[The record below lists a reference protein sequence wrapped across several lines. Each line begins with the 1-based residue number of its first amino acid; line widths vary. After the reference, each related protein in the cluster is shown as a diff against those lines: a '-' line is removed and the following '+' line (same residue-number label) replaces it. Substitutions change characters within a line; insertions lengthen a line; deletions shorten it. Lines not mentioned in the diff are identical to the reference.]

1 MRNLLKK
8 IGTHSYDHPWRMVG
22 LWAVL
27 IIALAFGAAT
37 NFKQPTSTVSIPG
50 TEAYA
55 GLERMT
61 ELFPGTG
68 KGSARVV
75 VISPTDKSLEAY
87 HKQIATMVTDIA
99 HVDGVQQTVSPFDNP
114 NAISADKH
122 TAYIQ
127 VQLAKD
133 SRTIDQH
140 TIDAVNGIISN
151 NRTNRLTIEAGG
163 DIVAQMHE
171 SPLGPGESVGLV
183 IAVGVLLVTFF
194 SMVAAGMPLLVAILA
209 VGTSMAGLFGLSQ
222 VVEVNSTTPALA
234 VMLGLAVG
242 IDYSLFIISR
252 YRSYLVTG
260 MGHREA
266 AIRATQTAGSAVIF
280 AAATVVIALAALS
293 VVRIPF
299 MTVMGLAGAATV
311 AMAAITALV
320 LLPVLF
326 RIVGPKIAGKKLRR
340 KIEMAQ
346 THRFTEN
353 HTIDQHKIWYRW
365 GSFVSRHPVAS
376 IITPVILIGLLALP
390 IQSLTLG
397 LPTDEYAAASTT
409 ERKAYDAIA
418 KGFGPGYNA
427 PLVVVVEHMQPVTL
441 AEKTAVK
448 AKLSAQFDREMSAKS
463 EQMQSDFQQKL
474 SSAKSPAE
482 AAGVQSQMQ
491 QAQQQAAAQKA
502 EALKMLEAKSTEYA
516 KRLHL
521 QAIGEKIATE
531 PNVEKVLPAMASTD
545 GSTGILQVI
554 PQTGTYDVATK
565 DLIKTLRDPSQQR
578 SWADEDVSFI
588 TTGSTA
594 LQTDINNKLAAA
606 IPVYL
611 LVVVG
616 LSVVLLILAFRSIL
630 VPIKATLGYL
640 LSVAAMFGA
649 LVAVFQWGWFGIADA
664 PAPIVSFIPIIG
676 SGILF
681 GLAMDYEFFLVSN
694 MREEY
699 ERTSK
704 AKQAVVNGFSLGGKV
719 VTAAA
724 IIMISVFAG
733 FITNESATVQALGFA
748 LAVGVLVDAFL
759 VRMIIVPAVMTL
771 AGNSAWWIPAWMDKI
786 LPHVP
791 IDKE

>member
-1 MRNLLKK
+1 MRNLLRK

-22 LWAVL
+22 LWGVL
-27 IIALAFGAAT
+27 IIALAFGAVT

-55 GLERMT
+55 GLVRMT
-61 ELFPGTG
+61 ELFPSAG

-75 VISPTDKSLEAY
+75 VVTPTDKTLEAY
-87 HKQIATMVTDIA
+87 HQQIATMATDIA
-99 HVDGVQQTVSPFDNP
+99 QIDGVQQAVSPFDNP
-114 NAISADKH
+114 NAISTDKR
-122 TAYIQ
+122 TAFIQ
-127 VQLAKD
+127 VQLTKD

-140 TIDAVNGIISN
+140 TIDAVNNIIAR
-151 NRTNRLTIEAGG
+151 NRTNGLAVEAGG
-163 DIVAQMHE
+163 DIVAQMRE
-171 SPLGPGESVGLV
+171 SPLGPGESVGLL

-194 SMVAAGMPLLVAILA
+194 SLMAAGMPLLIAILA

-252 YRSYLVTG
+252 YRSYLVAG

-266 AIRATQTAGSAVIF
+266 AIRASQTAGSAVVF

-326 RIVGPKIAGKKLRR
+326 SIVGPKIAGKKLRR

-346 THRFTEN
+346 MRGFTEN
-353 HTIDQHKIWYRW
+353 HTIDQHKVWYRW
-365 GSFVSRHPVAS
+365 GSLVSRHPIAS
-376 IITPVILIGLLALP
+376 IILPIIFIGLMALP

-397 LPTDEYAAASTT
+397 LPTDEYAATSTT
-409 ERKAYDAIA
+409 ERKAYDAIT

-427 PLVVVVEHMQPVTL
+427 PLIVVVEHMQPVKP
-441 AEKTAVK
+441 AEKA
-448 AKLSAQFDREMSAKS
+448 AAKS
-463 EQMQSDFQQKL
+463 QLMAEFDQTMQAKSQQAQRDFQQRL
-474 SSAKSPAE
+474 AAASTTAE
-482 AAGVQSQMQ
+482 TAAVQSQMQ
-491 QAQQQAAAQKA
+491 QAQQQAATQKA
-502 EALKMLEAKSTEYA
+502 EALKLLEAKSTEYA
-516 KRLHL
+516 QRLHL
-521 QAIGEKIATE
+521 QDIGENIAAE
-531 PNVEKVLPAMASTD
+531 PNVEKVLPAMASAD
-545 GSTGILQVI
+545 GTTGILQVI

-565 DLIKTLRDPSQQR
+565 DLIKTLRDPSRQR
-578 SWADEDVSFI
+578 RWADKDVRFM

-594 LQTDINNKLAAA
+594 LQTDINSKLAAA

-649 LVAVFQWGWFGIADA
+649 LVAVFQWGWFGIAAA

-694 MREEY
+694 MHEEY
-699 ERTSK
+699 ERTGR

-724 IIMISVFAG
+724 IIMTSVFAG
-733 FITNESATVQALGFA
+733 FVANESTTVQALGFA

-771 AGNSAWWIPAWMDKI
+771 SGKSAWWLPAWIDKI
-786 LPHVP
+786 LPRVP
-791 IDKE
+791 VDKE

>member
-8 IGTHSYDHPWRMVG
+8 IGTHSYDHPWRMVSV
-22 LWAVL
+22 WAVL
-27 IIALAFGAAT
+27 IITLAFGAVT

-50 TEAYA
+50 TEAYT

-61 ELFPGTG
+61 ELFPGAG

-75 VISPTDKSLEAY
+75 FITPKNKTLETY
-87 HKQIATMVTDIA
+87 HQQIATMVTDIA
-99 HVDGVQQTVSPFDNP
+99 HVDGVQQAISPFDNP
-114 NAISADKH
+114 NAISADKR

-127 VQLAKD
+127 VQLTKD

-140 TIDAVNGIISN
+140 TIDAINNIISN
-151 NRTNRLTIEAGG
+151 NRTNGLAVEAGG
-163 DIVAQMHE
+163 DIVAQMRE
-171 SPLGPGESVGLV
+171 SPLGPGESVGLL

-194 SMVAAGMPLLVAILA
+194 SLVAAGMPLLIAILA

-252 YRSYLVTG
+252 YRGYLLAG
-260 MGHREA
+260 MAQREA
-266 AIRATQTAGSAVIF
+266 VIRASQTAGSAVVF

-311 AMAAITALV
+311 AMAAITALA
-320 LLPVLF
+320 LLPALF
-326 RIVGPKIAGKKLRR
+326 RIVGPRIAGKKLRQ
-340 KIEMAQ
+340 KIVAAQ
-346 THRFTEN
+346 ARGFSEG
-353 HTIDQHKIWYRW
+353 HTISKQKIWYRW
-365 GSFVSRHPVAS
+365 GSFVSRHPFAS
-376 IITPVILIGLLALP
+376 ILVPIMIIGFMALP
-390 IQSLTLG
+390 IRSLTLG
-397 LPTDEYAAASTT
+397 LPTDEYAATSTT

-427 PLVVVVEHMQPVTL
+427 PLVVVLENMQPVTS
-441 AEKTAVK
+441 AEKVAVK
-448 AKLSAQFDREMSAKS
+448 SQLLSEFDQK
-463 EQMQSDFQQKL
+463 MQIKFQQTQHDFQQRL
-474 SSAKSPAE
+474 AAVSTPAE
-482 AAGVQSQMQ
+482 AASLQSQMQ
-491 QAQQQAAAQKA
+491 QAQQQAVAQKS
-502 EALKMLEAKSTEYA
+502 EALKAVEVKSTEYA

-521 QAIGEKIATE
+521 QAIGTKIASE
-531 PNVEKVLPAMASTD
+531 GNVEKVIPAMANND
-545 GSTGILQVI
+545 GSAGILQVI
-554 PQTGTYDVATK
+554 PKTGTYDDATNN
-565 DLIKTLRDPSQQR
+565 LIDTLRDPSQQH
-578 SWADEDVSFI
+578 SWADKDVRFI
-588 TTGSTA
+588 ITGSTA

-611 LVVVG
+611 SVVVG
-616 LSVVLLILAFRSIL
+616 LSIVLLVLAFRSIL

-640 LSVAAMFGA
+640 LSVSAMFGA
-649 LVAVFQWGWFGIADA
+649 LVAVFQWGWFGIAAA

-699 ERTSK
+699 ERTGK
-704 AKQAVVNGFSLGGKV
+704 AKQAVVNGLSLGGKV

-733 FITNESATVQALGFA
+733 FISNESATVQALGFA

-759 VRMIIVPAVMTL
+759 VRMLIVPAVMTL
-771 AGNSAWWIPAWMDKI
+771 AGKTAWWLPTWMDKM